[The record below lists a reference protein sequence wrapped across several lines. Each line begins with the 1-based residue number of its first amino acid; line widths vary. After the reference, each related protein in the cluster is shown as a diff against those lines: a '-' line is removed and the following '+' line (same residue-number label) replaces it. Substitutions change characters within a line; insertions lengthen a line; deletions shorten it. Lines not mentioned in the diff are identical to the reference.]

1 MSSLPL
7 PRTFALSMS
16 GSCGVPGKPAKSL
29 REYAVIKT
37 HTTLGARLLAGSNS
51 PVLQMAAVI
60 AATHHERWDGEGY
73 PATLAGEAI
82 PLVGRVVAVADV
94 FDALTHIRPYKSAWP
109 VEQASTEIEWAAEGQ
124 FDHAWWRRSSLYTS
138 TPRLRPITIARNSN
152 RGPSVQVESAHPVAP
167 PSQRRSRPDIPDVR
181 LGTLA
186 RINIVLTLMLALGLL
201 GLAQL
206 VPVAGAPPS
215 WPPSAWKSGSAIGHS
230 PGPRDA
236 AEPPATKQSPARPS
250 AVDRAPALVKPHQNA
265 RQAEIPLDERH
276 SSQPLPLDAAPILA
290 INHLRHQAP
299 SR

>member
-1 MSSLPL
+1 MSPLPL

-109 VEQASTEIEWAAEGQ
+109 LEQAIAEIRRSAGSQ
-124 FDHAWWRRSSLYTS
+124 FDPRVAAAFLAEREHASV
-138 TPRLRPITIARNSN
+138 PARLSN
-152 RGPSVQVESAHPVAP
+152 RA
-167 PSQRRSRPDIPDVR
+167 
-181 LGTLA
+181 LA
-186 RINIVLTLMLALGLL
+186 R
-201 GLAQL
+201 
-206 VPVAGAPPS
+206 
-215 WPPSAWKSGSAIGHS
+215 SGRARSEHS
-230 PGPRDA
+230 
-236 AEPPATKQSPARPS
+236 TAR
-250 AVDRAPALVKPHQNA
+250 A
-265 RQAEIPLDERH
+265 
-276 SSQPLPLDAAPILA
+276 
-290 INHLRHQAP
+290 
-299 SR
+299 